1 MHQDAWVLDRQS
13 LHRFFSSLFG
23 YAIGYYWNKRR
34 GKIAT
39 NLIFSNLFL
48 ILADT
53 YVGPSYYHILFYSGW
68 RCQLSTQLTTLVGSY
83 QQQTVPATH
92 TEAAPGHSINNT
104 HTEAPP
110 GHSTSNTQ
118 YQQHTATLHDN
129 SKATPHGSSKA
140 MPHGSSCDTLLHHK
154 GDC

>member
-1 MHQDAWVLDRQS
+1 MPLATT
-13 LHRFFSSLFG
+13 G
-23 YAIGYYWNKRR
+23 IKEG

-39 NLIFSNLFL
+39 NLIFLNLFL

-68 RCQLSTQLTTLVGSY
+68 RCQLSTQLTMLVGSY
-83 QQQTVPATH
+83 QQQTVPA
-92 TEAAPGHSINNT
+92 T

-118 YQQHTATLHDN
+118 YQQHTATPYDN